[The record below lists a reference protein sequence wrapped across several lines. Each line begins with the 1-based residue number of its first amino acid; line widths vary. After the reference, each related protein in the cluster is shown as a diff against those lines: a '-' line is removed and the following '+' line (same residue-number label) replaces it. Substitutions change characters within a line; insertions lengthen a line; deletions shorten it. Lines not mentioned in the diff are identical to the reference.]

1 MNFII
6 WFKWVFIL
14 HFLRSYYEANDVMSA
29 INIIE
34 EAFAK
39 HQGLVSKEDINIA
52 AELFISNKQYDKALE
67 VRTRFCIPELSKVN
81 ILIYVYCLMP

>member
-1 MNFII
+1 
-6 WFKWVFIL
+6 
-14 HFLRSYYEANDVMSA
+14 MSA

-67 VRTRFCIPELSKVN
+67 VRMRLDCQHVSVFQNYPKLKFSFMYIA
-81 ILIYVYCLMP
+81 